1 MCIRDRCV
9 GIAFVILI
17 MAPSYPVMLVAAVI
31 FGIGFGTFNPAVT
44 MAVAGSAA
52 SPKYA
57 ALAIS
62 VYTCGTGTV
71 SYTHLPQA
79 EHAFEHMLRFAENA
93 ARFAKV
99 YMTIIDTMS
108 PEGQAACLR
117 IAEECGAALKVR
129 HYLR

>member
-1 MCIRDRCV
+1 MPHPLCV

-62 VYTCGTGTV
+62 VYTCGTGIGQFLSPYILKFIRGIFGMTSARADWQIAAV
-71 SYTHLPQA
+71 CLIAGSIISAIVIFAASKKKSDAPQ
-79 EHAFEHMLRFAENA
+79 L
-93 ARFAKV
+93 
-99 YMTIIDTMS
+99 
-108 PEGQAACLR
+108 Q
-117 IAEECGAALKVR
+117 
-129 HYLR
+129 